1 LAYYLDKTTL
11 LYNYI
16 QIYHVWEGYLRKIP
30 VARRKISRSEWR
42 GKFSLKTG
50 IFGRGICEKL
60 KFLLRLQRRVRRWTP
75 CLLSVESREAH
86 VGISLGFPCER
97 WTLLWDLTISGWPNE
112 WINITWQCFIKSDS
126 RYLYEYIIFGFIA
139 PKHFR
144 IIWFSNLS
152 RLSVSDEGFCRSLF
166 VLLVI
171 VLSVLQFTDSD
182 YPFGT
187 FKHFLFQKRV
197 LRTKLDIYILL
208 YGVVI
213 INWLIHMKYQRFTLM
228 TDMFPIW
235 MYVSLSD
242 CGNYPAGTRRHFNVK
257 NNVGPC
263 FNVEMAFGMPTG

>member
-1 LAYYLDKTTL
+1 MFRHVPEWCNNYVIKFCQWPAAKKRWPWQ
-11 LYNYI
+11 YNII

-60 KFLLRLQRRVRRWTP
+60 KFLLHLQRRVRRWTP

-126 RYLYEYIIFGFIA
+126 RHLYEYIIFGFIA

-152 RLSVSDEGFCRSLF
+152 RLSVSDEGYCRSLF

-182 YPFGT
+182 YPLVPSNT
-187 FKHFLFQKRV
+187 SYSRNASCAL
-197 LRTKLDIYILL
+197 
-208 YGVVI
+208 
-213 INWLIHMKYQRFTLM
+213 N
-228 TDMFPIW
+228 
-235 MYVSLSD
+235 
-242 CGNYPAGTRRHFNVK
+242 
-257 NNVGPC
+257 
-263 FNVEMAFGMPTG
+263 